1 MFVWLLPEKWHGS
14 IASRA
19 WTPTR
24 RHFNSIDAIWSFIAC
39 QRKANFKNVSGQ
51 RTSKLQLY
59 IFFKINWR
67 NFSIWLMAEK
77 PKFLRII
84 RRLYYLILKRNNYL
98 LHWNFDWKSC
108 FAFTSETSEKIHD
121 TTFLVKIS
129 VLNIIFSNKME
140 KWPRYYTYFSIEFG
154 KRNFYITTYLGN
166 YPAAKTHQETS
177 QEKRFQQRSVWRNG
191 GQKVC
196 CRLHNG
202 SRNVK
207 RFRFGHH
214 HWCRC
219 RRVDDDGLLHYR

>member
-98 LHWNFDWKSC
+98 LYWNFDWKSC
-108 FAFTSETSEKIHD
+108 FLVF
-121 TTFLVKIS
+121 FLEWNEWK
-129 VLNIIFSNKME
+129 N
-140 KWPRYYTYFSIEFG
+140 PRYNFSSQDLSIEH
-154 KRNFYITTYLGN
+154 NFF
-166 YPAAKTHQETS
+166 K
-177 QEKRFQQRSVWRNG
+177 
-191 GQKVC
+191 
-196 CRLHNG
+196 
-202 SRNVK
+202 
-207 RFRFGHH
+207 
-214 HWCRC
+214 
-219 RRVDDDGLLHYR
+219 